1 MDNVNSVIAKNLV
14 TLRKKSNL
22 TQLQLA
28 EKLNYSDKAISK
40 WEKGEALPN
49 INVLMAL
56 ADFYE
61 VKIQDI
67 VYEHKVVEPKK
78 SKNRLRGILIS
89 LSSMMVWLIATIMF
103 VALTYTEFRDKAWYA
118 FIIALPIFFLVITI
132 FLAVWKNNLL
142 ASIFASLMVWSFI
155 LMISLILEEYQVW
168 MVYLI
173 GLPLQIII
181 VLAGLFVHF
190 KNRNK
195 AN

>member
-89 LSSMMVWLIATIMF
+89 LSSMMVCLIATIVF

-118 FIIALPIFFLVITI
+118 FIIALPMFFLVITI

-195 AN
+195 AS

>member
-89 LSSMMVWLIATIMF
+89 LSSMMVWLIATIIF

-118 FIIALPIFFLVITI
+118 FIIALPMFFLVITI

-195 AN
+195 AS

>member
-89 LSSMMVWLIATIMF
+89 LSSMMVWLIATIAF

-195 AN
+195 VS

>member
-89 LSSMMVWLIATIMF
+89 LSSMMVWLIATIVF
-103 VALTYTEFRDKAWYA
+103 VALTYTEVRDKAWYA

-155 LMISLILEEYQVW
+155 LMISLILEEYQDW

>member
-89 LSSMMVWLIATIMF
+89 LSSMMVWLIATIVF
-103 VALTYTEFRDKAWYA
+103 VALTYTEVRDKAWYA

-195 AN
+195 AS

>member
-78 SKNRLRGILIS
+78 SKNRLRGILMS
-89 LSSMMVWLIATIMF
+89 LSSMMAWLIATIVF
-103 VALTYTEFRDKAWYA
+103 VALTYTEIRDKAWYA

-195 AN
+195 AS

>member
-89 LSSMMVWLIATIMF
+89 LSSMMVWLIATIVF

-132 FLAVWKNNLL
+132 FLVVWKNNLL

-195 AN
+195 VS

>member
-89 LSSMMVWLIATIMF
+89 LSSMMVWLIATIVF

-118 FIIALPIFFLVITI
+118 FIIALPMFFLVITI

-195 AN
+195 AS